1 MPAAV
6 AAFFNSLPGWLQV
19 TISVLVMVGTILAV
33 WKGVIPLF
41 FHRVPRFHKAVMYKR
56 DQVVVRNGKPVV
68 KGPGPRG
75 AFPGVFSY
83 QDTDM
88 RQQLTSTS
96 GFKVDIGTPPTTYYI
111 DKLSILWE
119 VVDVYLFQSINADAE
134 QFISQRV
141 NQACRDTMVSE
152 GSVNLSMEVITDRCS
167 RRIPTLSHA
176 GVKLVS
182 VMVTS
187 GSYDTR
193 NHRMMDGDDQPRKS
207 IVMADEL

>member
-1 MPAAV
+1 
-6 AAFFNSLPGWLQV
+6 
-19 TISVLVMVGTILAV
+19 
-33 WKGVIPLF
+33 
-41 FHRVPRFHKAVMYKR
+41 
-56 DQVVVRNGKPVV
+56 
-68 KGPGPRG
+68 
-75 AFPGVFSY
+75 
-83 QDTDM
+83 
-88 RQQLTSTS
+88 
-96 GFKVDIGTPPTTYYI
+96 
-111 DKLSILWE
+111 
-119 VVDVYLFQSINADAE
+119 VDVYLFQSINADAE

>member
-1 MPAAV
+1 MPAF
-6 AAFFNSLPGWLQV
+6 AAFFDSLPGWLQV
-19 TISVLVMVGTILAV
+19 TISILVMVGTILAV

-41 FHRVPRFHKAVMYKR
+41 FHRVPRFHRAAMYKR
-56 DQVVVRNGKPVV
+56 DQVVIRNGKPVV

-83 QDTDM
+83 QDTDT
-88 RQQLTSTS
+88 RQQLTSTD
-96 GFKVDIGTPPTTYYI
+96 GFKVDIGTPATTYYV
-111 DKLSILWE
+111 DGLSILWE
-119 VVDVYLFQSINADAE
+119 VVDVYLFQSTIADAE
-134 QFISQRV
+134 LFISKLV
-141 NQACRDTMVSE
+141 IQACRDTMASE
-152 GSVNLSMEVITDRCS
+152 GSVNLSMEVITGRCS

-187 GSYDTR
+187 GTHDTR
-193 NHRMMDGDDQPRKS
+193 NHRMMDGNDQSRKP